1 MFQAVVMNVARSC
14 ARYRRWEVQRNYC
27 RTTSLE
33 ERRRAALKKGY
44 ADSDLEKSRRHS
56 AVWWKVPWKCCWPV
70 SLGVG
75 LDLTDIGLSNQQR
88 EKGTDENH

>member
-56 AVWWKVPWKCCWPV
+56 AVWWKVPWKCGWPV
-70 SLGVG
+70 SLDVG
-75 LDLTDIGLSNQQR
+75 LDLTGIRVGKSAVR
-88 EKGTDENH
+88 KGH